1 MHWNGWFGRLGCATF
16 FIMLTTLLS
25 SALQLPPQCE
35 FGLLILRQAS
45 QNLGLMLAED
55 KTEGP
60 STHLTV
66 LGIEVDSMAM
76 TLRVPEEKLVK
87 LRALLAEWRKS
98 GMRRD
103 LESLV
108 DQLQHACKVVRLGRC
123 FLRRIYDL
131 LMQTSHFQ
139 KHFHVR
145 PNAQC
150 QADIEWW
157 SVFRHCWNGISIL
170 RQCRTLQADV
180 HLYSDAS
187 GSWGCAAYWN
197 SMWFQVAWQG
207 LPIASAT
214 IAPNELFRILVACV
228 MWGPLWRGRTV
239 CAHCDNGAVVEV
251 INRGRAKEPLMCHQL
266 RALFFI
272 SAFYD
277 THRVGPMVRR
287 TRCPVMTLAH
297 SVHRFRRR
305 SPMQH

>member
-1 MHWNGWFGRLGCATF
+1 
-16 FIMLTTLLS
+16 
-25 SALQLPPQCE
+25 
-35 FGLLILRQAS
+35 
-45 QNLGLMLAED
+45 
-55 KTEGP
+55 
-60 STHLTV
+60 
-66 LGIEVDSMAM
+66 MAM
-76 TLRVPEEKLVK
+76 TLRLPEEKLVK
-87 LRALLAEWRKS
+87 LRALLAEWQGRKS

-108 DQLQHACKVVRLGRC
+108 GQLQHACKVVHPGRC

-145 PNAQC
+145 LNAQC

-157 SVFRHCWNGISIL
+157 SVFCHCWNGVSIL
-170 RQCRTLQADV
+170 RQCQTLQEDV
-180 HLYSDAS
+180 HLHSDAS
-187 GSWGCAAYWN
+187 GSWGCGAFWN

-207 LPIASAT
+207 LPIMSAT
-214 IAPNELFRILVACV
+214 IVPKELFPILVACAV
-228 MWGPLWRGRTV
+228 WGPLWRGCTI

-277 THRVGPMVRR
+277 FEVTARKSSGSSAG
-287 TRCPVMTLAH
+287 RCISWHKNYYPPSTYRN
-297 SVHRFRRR
+297 SSRFR
-305 SPMQH
+305 